1 VGRRSE
7 ENHAVLIDL
16 DGTLLDTFEGITK
29 SVIFTLEKIGMT
41 APAPEDLTWIIGPP
55 LEASFAKLIGSIDP
69 KQIDLCMN
77 HYRERYE
84 KIGIYESVVY
94 PGIQHA
100 LEELSQVCD
109 LYLATAKPHQYGRE
123 ALRHHGLLE
132 YFREV
137 HGSEF
142 DGARAEKSELIAYIL
157 ERERIQP
164 SNAIMIG
171 DRKYDILGA
180 KANGV
185 LGIGVT
191 WGYGTSEELI
201 EAGARLLAGKADEL
215 PELQEE
221 LSLRR
226 SLVL

>member
-1 VGRRSE
+1 
-7 ENHAVLIDL
+7 
-16 DGTLLDTFEGITK
+16 
-29 SVIFTLEKIGMT
+29 
-41 APAPEDLTWIIGPP
+41 
-55 LEASFAKLIGSIDP
+55 
-69 KQIDLCMN
+69 
-77 HYRERYE
+77 
-84 KIGIYESVVY
+84 
-94 PGIQHA
+94 
-100 LEELSQVCD
+100 
-109 LYLATAKPHQYGRE
+109 
-123 ALRHHGLLE
+123 
-132 YFREV
+132 
-137 HGSEF
+137 
-142 DGARAEKSELIAYIL
+142 
-157 ERERIQP
+157 
-164 SNAIMIG
+164 MIG